1 MSKEPETGVLGK
13 DGALVCKTIG
23 GTSNGCIGELIQLA
37 STPFEKKA
45 VIEFATIERK
55 SAEELSKIKTEL
67 KYLKWLI
74 LTVLATVVLT
84 KFIGG

>member
-1 MSKEPETGVLGK
+1 MSKEPEQGVLGK

-23 GTSNGCIGELIQLA
+23 GTTNGCVGELIQLA

-55 SAEELSKIKTEL
+55 LTEELSKIKTEL
-67 KYLKWLI
+67 KYIKWLTI
-74 LTVLATVVLT
+74 TIFVTSVLL
-84 KFIGG
+84 KLMGG

>member
-1 MSKEPETGVLGK
+1 MSKEPETGLLGQN
-13 DGALVCKTIG
+13 GALVCKSVG

-45 VIEFATIERK
+45 VIEFAAIERK
-55 SAEELSKIKTEL
+55 SAEELSKIKMEL
-67 KYLKWLI
+67 KYIKWLI
-74 LTVLATVVLT
+74 IAIFGTIVIT

>member
-1 MSKEPETGVLGK
+1 MSKEPEQGVLGQN
-13 DGALVCKTIG
+13 GSLVCKSIG

-55 SAEELSKIKTEL
+55 SAEELSKIKIEL
-67 KYLKWLI
+67 KYIKWLTITIFATTI
-74 LTVLATVVLT
+74 LLKL
-84 KFIGG
+84 IGG